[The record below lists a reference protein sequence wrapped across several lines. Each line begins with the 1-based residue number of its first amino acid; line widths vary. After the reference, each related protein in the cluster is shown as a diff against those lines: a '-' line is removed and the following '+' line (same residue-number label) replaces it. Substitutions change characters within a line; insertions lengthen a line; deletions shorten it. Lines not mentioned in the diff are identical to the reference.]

1 MAEQFGLI
9 NSAKLGIITGFG
21 WVLIFAGC
29 LANTPDVMA
38 AIKIAIGISIAIA
51 LIVITSPQ
59 WAPEL
64 FGKKNVDKIG
74 GGTGEVEDDDA
85 NDETDP

>member
-1 MAEQFGLI
+1 VVERFGLI
-9 NSAKLGIITGFG
+9 NSAKLGIIIGMG
-21 WVLIFAGC
+21 WGLIFAGC
-29 LANTPDVMA
+29 MANTRD
-38 AIKIAIGISIAIA
+38 AITATKLTIAI
-51 LIVITSPQ
+51 LIVIVVIVITAPQ
-59 WAPEL
+59 WAPGF